1 MGLTPQSA
9 GKMRKKP
16 TQARAAATIDAIVE
30 AASQILQRE
39 GEDAVTT
46 GRIAE
51 RAGVSIGSLYQYF
64 PNRDAILI
72 ALNARQR
79 EEIVAEV
86 AKSLSEI
93 EGKNGE
99 EIVRR
104 VIATLVAT
112 FRPRRSRRRLV
123 ALASALR
130 AERGDET
137 GVLLDRIGDLIMAMS
152 RKFPRA
158 PVRPLTRVSAYVL
171 TRAVMGAIRSA
182 VVENSRVLDDPEFE
196 EELARLANA
205 YLRW

>member
-1 MGLTPQSA
+1 MALTPQSA

-16 TQARAAATIDAIVE
+16 TQARAAATIDAIIE
-30 AASQILQRE
+30 ATSQILQRE

-64 PNRDAILI
+64 ANRDAILI
-72 ALNARQR
+72 ALNTRQR

-86 AKSLSEI
+86 ARSLSEI
-93 EGKNGE
+93 EGQNGE

-104 VIATLVAT
+104 VVATLVAI
-112 FRPRRSRRRLV
+112 FRPRRSRRRMVTLV
-123 ALASALR
+123 AALR
-130 AERGDET
+130 AEKGDET
-137 GVLLDRIGDLIMAMS
+137 GALLDRIGDLIVEMS
-152 RKFPRA
+152 RRFPETSA
-158 PVRPLTRVSAYVL
+158 RPLSKVSAYVL

-182 VVENSRVLDDPEFE
+182 VVENSRILDEPEFE